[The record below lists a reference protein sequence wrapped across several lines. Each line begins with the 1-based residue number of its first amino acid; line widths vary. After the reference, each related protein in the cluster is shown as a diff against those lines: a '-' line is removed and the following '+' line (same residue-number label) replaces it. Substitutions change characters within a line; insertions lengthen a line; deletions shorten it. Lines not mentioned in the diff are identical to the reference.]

1 MEIKDGHGNKI
12 NIVND
17 ELITYDERE
26 MIELLSNLS
35 SETIYI
41 LKAANEVNGLLKK
54 YDTFLV
60 GYILEMAQFL
70 RSH

>member
-1 MEIKDGHGNKI
+1 MEIKDGNGNKI

-17 ELITYDERE
+17 ELITYDERK
-26 MIELLSNLS
+26 MIELLSNFS
-35 SETIYI
+35 PETIYI

-54 YDTFLV
+54 YDTFLI
-60 GYILEMAQFL
+60 GYILETAQFL